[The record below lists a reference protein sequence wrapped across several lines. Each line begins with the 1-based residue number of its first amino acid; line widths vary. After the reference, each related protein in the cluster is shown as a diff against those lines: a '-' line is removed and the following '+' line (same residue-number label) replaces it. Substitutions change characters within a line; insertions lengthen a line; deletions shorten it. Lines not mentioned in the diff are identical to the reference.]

1 MEGFEVVRRLGQGS
15 FGSVMKVVRRA
26 DGCEY
31 AMKRV
36 PIAQMGDREIADA
49 LNECRVLASVSARVP
64 ATRQNERPLHEIARS
79 FRYVT
84 HASSGTSTR
93 SSTRIIPCCA
103 S

>member
-49 LNECRVLASVSARVP
+49 LNECRVLASVRATQRGGVVGARAGWRV
-64 ATRQNERPLHEIARS
+64 ACVVRVCVSL
-79 FRYVT
+79 
-84 HASSGTSTR
+84 
-93 SSTRIIPCCA
+93 
-103 S
+103 

>member
-49 LNECRVLASVSARVP
+49 LNECRVLASVRATPAWGGGRGGGRGRAR
-64 ATRQNERPLHEIARS
+64 AAR
-79 FRYVT
+79 
-84 HASSGTSTR
+84 
-93 SSTRIIPCCA
+93 
-103 S
+103 

>member
-49 LNECRVLASVSARVP
+49 LNECRVPALGARA
-64 ATRQNERPLHEIARS
+64 ATVRGGRRAR
-79 FRYVT
+79 
-84 HASSGTSTR
+84 G
-93 SSTRIIPCCA
+93 
-103 S
+103 

>member
-1 MEGFEVVRRLGQGS
+1 MLPPSSGALRRPFRRASSKAPAAMEGFEVVRRLGQGS

-49 LNECRVLASVSARVP
+49 LNECRVLASVRATP
-64 ATRQNERPLHEIARS
+64 A
-79 FRYVT
+79 
-84 HASSGTSTR
+84 
-93 SSTRIIPCCA
+93 
-103 S
+103 